1 MRSRNVFVI
10 ITGILS
16 LVFLI
21 LAVIKMLDANTA
33 SMEIRSLNK
42 SIQLMNAEQ
51 ESVYTRNDLEKL
63 RGDIRREEARY
74 YQNPKEMFYS
84 FAADSVAG
92 AEERNLRVYETIAAE
107 QSGISTWELM
117 VVGSEASILGYLDD
131 LCKMER
137 YVVFNAVNI
146 QRTEEGA
153 RARLTMY
160 LPEVP
165 EYDPS
170 LVVEELSAREEGLK
184 ESWTSS
190 RIAFALFRSFSV
202 QSAPAGP
209 LVPAPVQESNRTP
222 SWIELVG
229 RYREPSGRL
238 VLALKDSREG
248 IVYSLEEDKE
258 ISGWS
263 IREQADG
270 SVLLSIGEDSYIL
283 DLEQ

>member
-1 MRSRNVFVI
+1 
-10 ITGILS
+10 
-16 LVFLI
+16 
-21 LAVIKMLDANTA
+21 
-33 SMEIRSLNK
+33 
-42 SIQLMNAEQ
+42 
-51 ESVYTRNDLEKL
+51 
-63 RGDIRREEARY
+63 
-74 YQNPKEMFYS
+74 
-84 FAADSVAG
+84 
-92 AEERNLRVYETIAAE
+92 
-107 QSGISTWELM
+107 M

-153 RARLTMY
+153 RARLTM
-160 LPEVP
+160 
-165 EYDPS
+165 
-170 LVVEELSAREEGLK
+170 
-184 ESWTSS
+184 
-190 RIAFALFRSFSV
+190 RSFSV
-202 QSAPAGP
+202 QSAPVGP

-248 IVYSLEEDKE
+248 IVYSLEEGKE